1 MMGARRGGVLV
12 VVLAGGSGGRLGPLT
27 QRRAKP
33 SLPFAG
39 MYRLIDIALS
49 NVAHSGIDDVWV
61 LEQYEP
67 HALNDHLANGRPWD
81 LDRTHGG
88 LRILPPFQRRDGEA
102 TMAEGNADALVKH
115 RQLLA
120 EADPEVI
127 VTMSADH
134 LFQLDLRG
142 PLATHRERQ
151 ATLTIVTTD
160 PPADDDPT
168 RFAWVDV
175 AGNDVVGFEYKPDEP
190 SGDRVCTEVF
200 VFDAGHLLAQLEV
213 LPDDGS
219 AGDYGDALLPAFV
232 AAGGVVE
239 HRHDGYWRDVGT
251 IAAYHR
257 AHMELVAD
265 DPPLR
270 LDDPDWPLLTGSIIG
285 GPARVD
291 AGAELADSLL
301 SPGVVVQGTVERSV
315 LGRDVT
321 VEAGAVVRASVVLD
335 GATVRTGAVVEQA
348 IVDLGMTVDA
358 HDRGQHDDS
367 GITLFTH
374 EQPMSDT

>member
-1 MMGARRGGVLV
+1 MLV

-27 QRRAKP
+27 ERRAKP

-39 MYRLIDIALS
+39 MYRLIDIALT
-49 NVAHSGIDDVWV
+49 NVAHSRIDDVWV

-67 HALNDHLANGRPWD
+67 HALNDHLSNGRPWD

-88 LRILPPFQRRDGEA
+88 LRILPPFQQRDGEA
-102 TMAEGNADALVKH
+102 TMAEGNADALVNH
-115 RQLLA
+115 RQLFA
-120 EADPEVI
+120 ELDLDVI

-134 LFQLDLRG
+134 LFQLDLRE

-175 AGNDVVGFEYKPDEP
+175 AGDDVVGFEYKPDEP

-200 VFDAGHLLAQLEV
+200 VFDAGHLLAQLEAM
-213 LPDDGS
+213 PDDGS
-219 AGDYGDALLPAFV
+219 AGDYGDTLLPAFV

-251 IAAYHR
+251 IGAYHR

-270 LDDPDWPLLTGSIIG
+270 LDDPGWPLLTGSIIG
-285 GPARVD
+285 GPARIA
-291 AGAELADSLL
+291 AGADVTKSLL
-301 SPGVVVQGTVERSV
+301 SPGVVVQGTVEQSV
-315 LGRDVT
+315 LGRDVV
-321 VEAGAVVRASVVLD
+321 VEAGAVVRSSVVLD
-335 GATVRTGAVVEQA
+335 GAVVRTGAVLEQA
-348 IVDLGMTVDA
+348 IVDVGTTVDA
-358 HDRGQHDDS
+358 YDRGQHDDS
-367 GITLFTH
+367 GVTVFTE
-374 EQPMSDT
+374 EQPT

>member
-1 MMGARRGGVLV
+1 M
-12 VVLAGGSGGRLGPLT
+12 
-27 QRRAKP
+27 
-33 SLPFAG
+33 
-39 MYRLIDIALS
+39 
-49 NVAHSGIDDVWV
+49 
-61 LEQYEP
+61 
-67 HALNDHLANGRPWD
+67 
-81 LDRTHGG
+81 
-88 LRILPPFQRRDGEA
+88 
-102 TMAEGNADALVKH
+102 
-115 RQLLA
+115 
-120 EADPEVI
+120 
-127 VTMSADH
+127 
-134 LFQLDLRG
+134 
-142 PLATHRERQ
+142 
-151 ATLTIVTTD
+151 
-160 PPADDDPT
+160 
-168 RFAWVDV
+168 
-175 AGNDVVGFEYKPDEP
+175 
-190 SGDRVCTEVF
+190 
-200 VFDAGHLLAQLEV
+200 
-213 LPDDGS
+213 
-219 AGDYGDALLPAFV
+219 PAFV

-358 HDRGQHDDS
+358 HDRGQRDDS